1 MTKRARCIV
10 VEHNRELSK
19 TQPITHPACASCTST
34 RHTRK
39 LPERSAGKLVPLFV
53 DQPSH
58 AGSVK
63 RACVLLPGVRCS
75 DGIRDRAQGRCAHF
89 VLQHTSARR
98 RRSKR
103 VGARRRRSKRVVRLQ
118 REATHRF
125 CFYWKAPLVPR
136 QPAVTIQRSSSGHHR
151 HSYTGAAAERKC
163 ALSASTSQRR
173 RPP

>member
-89 VLQHTSARR
+89 VLQHTSANDHDWPDRGAFKAR
-98 RRSKR
+98 NKR
-103 VGARRRRSKRVVRLQ
+103 GFTLDESLSFIYFALLHRCHERPLLRCLFFLGGPSNPAGASSFVTRVPDRM
-118 REATHRF
+118 
-125 CFYWKAPLVPR
+125 
-136 QPAVTIQRSSSGHHR
+136 
-151 HSYTGAAAERKC
+151 
-163 ALSASTSQRR
+163 
-173 RPP
+173 